1 MAYGKCKTV
10 NNIQISHIFVWT
22 NVINFQ
28 SKESFWLFK
37 NNPEASAIYAGLS
50 TFRRYKPFY
59 FFFFNLWNLFFLL
72 FIFFI
77 TDQDHSSVDFCMF
90 FRVDSVSTQMKMT
103 DKKINRCLLPFI
115 YKALLW
121 EFFSFK
127 TDKSFFFFNS
137 KTDDT

>member
-1 MAYGKCKTV
+1 MQAFLHLEG
-10 NNIQISHIFVWT
+10 T
-22 NVINFQ
+22 N
-28 SKESFWLFK
+28 
-37 NNPEASAIYAGLS
+37 
-50 TFRRYKPFY
+50 PFT
-59 FFFFNLWNLFFLL
+59 FFFLTFETFFFLL

-127 TDKSFFFFNS
+127 TDKSFFFFHS
-137 KTDDT
+137 KTDDM